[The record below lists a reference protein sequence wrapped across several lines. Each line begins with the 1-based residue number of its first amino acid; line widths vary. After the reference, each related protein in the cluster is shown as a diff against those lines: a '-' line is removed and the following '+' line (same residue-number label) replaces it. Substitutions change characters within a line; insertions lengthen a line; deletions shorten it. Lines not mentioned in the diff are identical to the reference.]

1 MISTYAVVGIGLVQL
16 LLVLQLADAQEG
28 GCSSITV
35 RRDIASLSPQEWNRM
50 ANVLTRMQADGWFTR
65 FAEIHDREFDNVHG
79 NDNFYPFHR
88 LFIRDF
94 EEVGQ
99 TYDPSFAI
107 PYWDELRDSRNPAA
121 SGVFS
126 SRLLG
131 GNGFGSCVRDG
142 LQSGWTM
149 PFPNSHCLIR
159 QFDRGNYIQPW
170 YSPEYIYSIMQ
181 RYGDMHMFRV
191 NIEYSI
197 HDSVHLSIGGDMATH
212 WSANDFIFYLHHA
225 NMDRLWDQWQS
236 WGHAMTMDGYNQNGI
251 PMSLNQPLPHYGDS
265 VGSTMRRGVG
275 RMCFAYSGSGGAHS
289 ATDALSMVSTPL
301 RGELESANAGLS
313 KLPRHVLEK
322 WFPVLARTIR
332 PKSSANVNATTPVSN
347 SGAVVPDN
355 STDSITISA
364 KNRLP
369 YPAPLTEMWI
379 SMHKYDRKVVADL
392 MSEARQFVDD
402 LNNANYDSPY

>member
-65 FAEIHDREFDNVHG
+65 FADIHNHEFGNIHG

-88 LFIRDF
+88 RFLRDF

-99 TYDPSFAI
+99 TYDPSFAV
-107 PYWDELRDSRNPAA
+107 PYWDGLRDSRNPAA
-121 SGVFS
+121 SGVLS

-149 PFPNSHCLIR
+149 SFPNSHCLTR
-159 QFDRGNYIQPW
+159 QYDRGNSIQPW

-181 RYGDMHMFRV
+181 RYGDMHGFRE

-197 HDSVHLSIGGDMATH
+197 HGSVHLSIGGDMGTY
-212 WSANDFIFYLHHA
+212 WSPNDFIFYLHHA
-225 NMDRLWDQWQS
+225 NLDRLWDQWQS
-236 WGHAMTMDGYNQNGI
+236 WGHAMTMDGYNQNGT
-251 PMSLNQPLPHYGDS
+251 PMSMNLPIPYYGDP

-275 RMCFAYSGSGGAHS
+275 RMCFAYAGSGGARS
-289 ATDALSMVSTPL
+289 VTGALSRVAAPL
-301 RGELESANAGLS
+301 RGGLESADAGLS

-322 WFPVLARTIR
+322 WFPALARTVR
-332 PKSSANVNATTPVSN
+332 PKSGGSINATKPVAS
-347 SGAVVPDN
+347 SDTVVPTN
-355 STDSITISA
+355 SARDVTISA

-379 SMHKYDRKVVADL
+379 SMHKFDRKAVANV
-392 MSEARQFVDD
+392 MAEARQFVDD
-402 LNNANYDSPY
+402 LNRANYDSPY